1 MVLFDEVEKAHPD
14 VVNMLLQILEE
25 GHLTDSLGRK
35 IDFRNTIIIMTS
47 NVGASQLGNTVPLG
61 FGNSADAEKLVQSE
75 RILAVAKK
83 HFKPEFINRVD
94 EIIVFNKLTSADL
107 VGIIDLELDKLR
119 ERLVGR
125 ELTLQVTDAAK
136 ELLISGDYDPEY
148 GARPLRRA
156 VEHLIEDPLAEA
168 ILRGDFKDAVCVKV
182 DAADGKIVLSSTGEE
197 LL

>member
-1 MVLFDEVEKAHPD
+1 
-14 VVNMLLQILEE
+14 MLLQILEE
-25 GHLTDSLGRK
+25 GHLTDSLGRR

-47 NVGASQLGNTVPLG
+47 NVGAAMLNNSAPLG
-61 FGNSADAEKLVQSE
+61 FGNSSDAVELARSE
-75 RILAVAKK
+75 RILNVARK

-94 EIIVFNKLTSADL
+94 EIIVFNKLSSADL
-107 VGIIDLELDKLR
+107 VQIIDLELDKLR

-125 ELTLQVTDAAK
+125 ELTLSVTDEAK
-136 ELLISGDYDPEY
+136 KLLLAGDYDPEF

-168 ILRGDFKDAVCVKV
+168 ILRGDFNGASGVRAEAV
-182 DAADGKIVLSSTGEE
+182 DGKIVLLPVNE